1 MLHWSVD
8 ALRAVQAVT
17 QIVIALPGE
26 SLDAAPPGTIAV
38 AGGQQRSHSVRNA
51 LDGCP
56 RGDVVIV
63 HDAARPLARPQ
74 LFADALA
81 ELIAHPDADAV
92 VAAAPVSDTIKEV
105 GEDGHTVT
113 RTLHRAGLWAVQ
125 TPQVFRRAALARV
138 LGEASEAVLA
148 SATDDAALIE
158 QAGGRVRVLR
168 SDPSNLKVTTPTDLQ
183 VAELLLAGRRAAPR
197 AEAQPR

>member
-8 ALRAVQAVT
+8 ALREVQAVT
-17 QIVIALPGE
+17 EIVIALPCE
-26 SLDAAPPGTIAV
+26 ALDAAPPGTIAV

-51 LDGCP
+51 LDGCLT
-56 RGDVVIV
+56 GDIVIV
-63 HDAARPLARPQ
+63 HDAARPLTPPQ

-92 VAAAPVSDTIKEV
+92 VAAAPVTDTIKEV

-113 RTLHRAGLWAVQ
+113 RTVPRARLWAVQ

-138 LGEASEAVLA
+138 LGEASDAELA

-168 SDPSNLKVTTPTDLQ
+168 SDPSNLKVTTATDLQ
-183 VAELLLAGRRAAPR
+183 VAELLLARRRTTRP
-197 AEAQPR
+197 AEAQP